1 MPRAPQGA
9 TPIDPAEAR
18 ELIPSHIA
26 TQAELN
32 AWELHNI
39 VAGERWAYGRRHTR
53 LLTPEFVQ
61 RLHRKMFGNTWRWA
75 GGWRPTEKNIGIAP
89 ELIPVRMHE
98 LLDGVRAQIEE
109 CGYPL
114 REIAARCH
122 HRMVQIHPFPNG
134 NGRLARTYTDLL
146 LANHDEPRFTWGD
159 GDLLAAGA
167 ARERYIA
174 ALRSAD
180 ARDYG
185 PLLKFLGVKA

>member
-1 MPRAPQGA
+1 MPSAPQGA

-32 AWELHNI
+32 EWELRNI
-39 VAGERWAYGRRHTR
+39 VEGERWAYARRHST
-53 LLTPEFVQ
+53 LLTPGFVQ
-61 RLHRKMFGNTWRWA
+61 RLHRKLFGNTWKWA
-75 GGWRPTEKNIGIAP
+75 GAWRRTEKNIGIAP
-89 ELIPVRMHE
+89 ELIAVRMRE
-98 LLDGVRAQIEE
+98 LLDGVAAQIEDRSHSM
-109 CGYPL
+109 

-146 LANHDEPRFTWGD
+146 LAHHDEARFTWGD
-159 GDLLAAGA
+159 GDLIAAGD

-185 PLLKFLGVKA
+185 PLMEFLGVKT